1 MALVPLPESP
11 LLPADPRP
19 RLRSCSLSLRPSC
32 LPSLV
37 AAAAYWRKL
46 RAAAPSRWLLGFFR
60 LGDSPR
66 TESPPCEAPSM
77 PPCCCPGLL
86 IQSNGDGSLGL
97 GAGTPSLLSG
107 SSSEGRLKGV
117 SSLECQGSP
126 MPTTVRAGPTGHG
139 RGKRVLSSM
148 NHPVSTVAPAQ
159 PEVLPGKKWAPVLTS
174 GSSGTHLPGRYVR
187 GILPCSCGQ
196 PWLTPSA
203 ARCGSSLPPLG
214 ARSVWGLHPGRRA
227 PRPTLG
233 QDRFLGFAL
242 TEGLS
247 SQAEGQQADSAQNP
261 GLGLLGAGPPPS
273 HAQQPLPSCWRTCLG
288 TGSCFTDTR
297 RWVCENV
304 PVFQSF
310 LRRHYVLESFMC
322 RILPN

>member
-107 SSSEGRLKGV
+107 SSAEGHLKGV

-139 RGKRVLSSM
+139 RGKRVRPSM

-159 PEVLPGKKWAPVLTS
+159 PGVLPGKKWAPVLTS
-174 GSSGTHLPGRYVR
+174 GSSGDTPAGQVCQRHPALLMRPALAHPQCCPLWLVSSTFGCPLCVGTPPGQKGPPPHPGTGQVSWICPNRRPVFPSRGPASRQCPEPWPWPPGGRASTKPRPAAPALLLEDLPG
-187 GILPCSCGQ
+187 
-196 PWLTPSA
+196 
-203 ARCGSSLPPLG
+203 
-214 ARSVWGLHPGRRA
+214 
-227 PRPTLG
+227 
-233 QDRFLGFAL
+233 DRFLLHRHEAL
-242 TEGLS
+242 G
-247 SQAEGQQADSAQNP
+247 
-261 GLGLLGAGPPPS
+261 
-273 HAQQPLPSCWRTCLG
+273 
-288 TGSCFTDTR
+288 
-297 RWVCENV
+297 V
-304 PVFQSF
+304 
-310 LRRHYVLESFMC
+310 
-322 RILPN
+322 

>member
-139 RGKRVLSSM
+139 RGKRVRSSM

-159 PEVLPGKKWAPVLTS
+159 PGVLP
-174 GSSGTHLPGRYVR
+174 
-187 GILPCSCGQ
+187 
-196 PWLTPSA
+196 
-203 ARCGSSLPPLG
+203 
-214 ARSVWGLHPGRRA
+214 
-227 PRPTLG
+227 
-233 QDRFLGFAL
+233 
-242 TEGLS
+242 
-247 SQAEGQQADSAQNP
+247 EGQQADSAQNP